1 MSELRQQ
8 CLWEHVS
15 KPTVAVQALAG
26 EHKADV
32 CVIGGGIT
40 GLSAAIHLLE
50 QGKSVILLEAWK
62 IGHGGSGRNVGLVNA
77 GTWIRPDD
85 VEATLGQKQGSRLNK
100 VLGEAPGEVF
110 AMIERLGID
119 CQAQH
124 KGTLHMA
131 HNATGIADLEARHE
145 QWRRRGATWSC

>member
-8 CLWEHVS
+8 CLWEFVS
-15 KPTVAVQALAG
+15 TPSVAAQALAG

-62 IGHGGSGRNVGLVNA
+62 GLRAQRRVGQCRYLDPP
-77 GTWIRPDD
+77 R
-85 VEATLGQKQGSRLNK
+85 
-100 VLGEAPGEVF
+100 
-110 AMIERLGID
+110 
-119 CQAQH
+119 
-124 KGTLHMA
+124 
-131 HNATGIADLEARHE
+131 
-145 QWRRRGATWSC
+145 RRRGDPWPEAGQPP

>member
-1 MSELRQQ
+1 M
-8 CLWEHVS
+8 WEYVS
-15 KPTVAVQALAG
+15 QPSVAAQALAG
-26 EHKADV
+26 EHQADV

-100 VLGEAPGEVF
+100 VLGDAPGEVF

-131 HNATGIADLEARHE
+131 HNATGIADLQARHE
-145 QWRRRGATWSC
+145 QWRLSLIHI

>member
-8 CLWEHVS
+8 CLWEFVS
-15 KPTVAVQALAG
+15 KPTVAAQALAG

-62 IGHGGSGRNVGLVNA
+62 IGHGGSG
-77 GTWIRPDD
+77 
-85 VEATLGQKQGSRLNK
+85 ATSAWSTP
-100 VLGEAPGEVF
+100 APGS
-110 AMIERLGID
+110 APMMSRQLSA
-119 CQAQH
+119 CSRA
-124 KGTLHMA
+124 A
-131 HNATGIADLEARHE
+131 A
-145 QWRRRGATWSC
+145 